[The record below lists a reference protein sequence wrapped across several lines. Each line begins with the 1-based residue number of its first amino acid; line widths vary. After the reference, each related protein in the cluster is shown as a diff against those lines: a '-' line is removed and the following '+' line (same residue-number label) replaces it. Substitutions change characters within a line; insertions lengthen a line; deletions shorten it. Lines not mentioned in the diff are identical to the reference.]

1 MYLSLRD
8 NCYGL
13 IITASYWAFL
23 SWRWM
28 PHWTSLQLHSA
39 PTAAISPKVLRLCGK
54 RLLEFVFSHDASI
67 FAYQSPNPL
76 EEELQW
82 VGKKK
87 KTIIQVETVKQFQLN
102 EHRTLPLMS
111 YSSLLMLLLWKGQV
125 ESFRDAGV
133 WAFADTKTAKISM
146 RICGI
151 SRAIL

>member
-39 PTAAISPKVLRLCGK
+39 PTAAISPKVLRLCG
-54 RLLEFVFSHDASI
+54 RRSLEFVFSRDASI

-76 EEELQW
+76 EEELRGAGGGGEGVKNPSLPNW
-82 VGKKK
+82 DCR
-87 KTIIQVETVKQFQLN
+87 TISTEWAPSTPTDVLFIAINAFTVKGPNRVFQGSWS
-102 EHRTLPLMS
+102 T
-111 YSSLLMLLLWKGQV
+111 
-125 ESFRDAGV
+125 GV
-133 WAFADTKTAKISM
+133 CRHKDS
-146 RICGI
+146 
-151 SRAIL
+151 